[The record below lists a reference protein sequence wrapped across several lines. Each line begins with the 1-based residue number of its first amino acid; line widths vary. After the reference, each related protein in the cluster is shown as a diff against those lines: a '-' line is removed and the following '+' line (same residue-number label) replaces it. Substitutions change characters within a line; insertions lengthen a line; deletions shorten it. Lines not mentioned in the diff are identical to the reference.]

1 MIHPYER
8 IEVDYVPPSR
18 PEHIVEDG
26 IAKNHNGEY
35 RSLFIDGQEVLK
47 DTPHGWGNVIRW
59 KEQTERWRAREAFGD
74 TQMFDAIQIARLR
87 RIKMF
92 GHPQGVASD
101 PPRKFERWLMEHG
114 WRPVMLDLLNA
125 YSPGRCLVGRCAGGN
140 HNNMMAPMMHY
151 THVYVKEDRSLSMQF
166 GYGPFNFVYMLSDI
180 PGVRQIPVDESL
192 FQAAVALP
200 DIDTPLTDTMP
211 LP

>member
-1 MIHPYER
+1 
-8 IEVDYVPPSR
+8 
-18 PEHIVEDG
+18 
-26 IAKNHNGEY
+26 
-35 RSLFIDGQEVLK
+35 
-47 DTPHGWGNVIRW
+47 
-59 KEQTERWRAREAFGD
+59 
-74 TQMFDAIQIARLR
+74 
-87 RIKMF
+87 
-92 GHPQGVASD
+92 
-101 PPRKFERWLMEHG
+101 
-114 WRPVMLDLLNA
+114 MLDLLNA

-140 HNNMMAPMMHY
+140 PNNMLAPMMHY